1 MAVSRM
7 SVATLAAV
15 GLAFGAAV
23 VGPGTPS
30 ALAAQSCFST
40 GDTGAPIPEAVH
52 VDTVARFS
60 DGRVVCAVAAVEYE
74 IEAAMVRAR
83 IHVYALNSSGD
94 FVPATFTLRTFQLR
108 YANCSVSGVCGSG
121 QAFTRCSPTACT
133 KSTTSTDPI
142 ATFVGVYHDATQPY
156 GANTGWR
163 TRGEQLRGD
172 LTGPGGVTDD
182 HCVSSGVWRYGS
194 DQVVGAPSC

>member
-7 SVATLAAV
+7 FVTPLAALTLAIGGAV
-15 GLAFGAAV
+15 I
-23 VGPGTPS
+23 GPSTPS
-30 ALAAQSCFST
+30 ALAAQTCFSIGGT
-40 GDTGAPIPEAVH
+40 PGVAQEAVH

-60 DGRVVCAVAAVEYE
+60 DGRVVCAVAAVEQE
-74 IEAAMVRAR
+74 VEAAMVRAR
-83 IHVYALNSSGD
+83 ISAYALNASGN

-108 YANCSVSGVCGSG
+108 FANCSASGVCGSG

-133 KSTTSTDPI
+133 KSTTSADPV
-142 ATFVGVYHDATQPY
+142 ATFVGVYHDGTQPY

-163 TRGEQLRGD
+163 TRGDQLRAD
-172 LTGPGGVTDD
+172 LSGPGGMTDD